1 MFSKENI
8 ESLHQVI
15 DPVKNIEK
23 YILYIEEWF
32 NRKEENDQNKPL
44 AVVSPDIY
52 HGSTLLSHWIKF
64 HEERDIKPNKDI
76 IISHFSIKNQVENEY
91 CYCIFKIVSQ
101 IKSLFNVKT
110 RIQTDEEKLRMFF
123 SYWLDIASQKISQV
137 LFSLN
142 QQQNQVHFLSFF
154 SSEISDQMKIIL
166 VIDSIDFLI
175 DGSEEKIVHTFLWF
189 PKIFPKQ
196 FKVIVSCSS
205 SHTDLVQN
213 YQSQGVTLLKVDS
226 CIHSLLSH
234 FDQSQMEY
242 MHPRLRESLK
252 QYEKLKP
259 NIRNDLGCIMAYK
272 TAFLNSLEY
281 LTNFE
286 EGVDKI
292 ELYFEKID
300 ISMANQFYQA
310 QSFIDFCIKI
320 TMNRIPEIAPN
331 ISYETVKKILG
342 VLQATNKGL
351 NTQEV
356 AEATET
362 DEQIC
367 SSVINIFSP
376 ILLNN
381 DGYYK
386 IYFDQIREY
395 ICNLQ
400 DSQQK
405 NFYSSLIMKFLHKQH
420 FNIKKMHELFYQA
433 KLSELWFKLKD
444 YLTQI
449 DNFILYY
456 SYDENKYTI
465 YRFWVLIE
473 ANGLDPIQEYVRSI
487 EEYIVMHSPSD
498 EDLFKIF
505 FQISLFFYEFN
516 EFEAYHTPEFR
527 HPIIKGNFI
536 LEELGMLVEM
546 KKLKMVCDNEE
557 NQNDF
562 EIKAE
567 PYSLEGL
574 NVDIPKSRELA
585 KQKLFNLAFELLSDN
600 SKEKISRYI
609 TPDQLEQYIQPELSR
624 VYNIQGIK
632 KLIELIKELLKNYTQ
647 KQTKK
652 ETSKTLFSSSRSV
665 KPSHQSQYYYK
676 RWLWVYFTIASMNNK
691 ISYSDLMSVFSKYQF
706 NAEADDLEKKYRD
719 EALQVILNMKQ
730 KMLDNCN
737 SQKKTQASTFYKSSQ
752 QQTNNKSIFQKQ
764 QTIMYQNTQ
773 TLQQNSV
780 QSQNLFPQNS
790 QFPQNST
797 FLNQTQNAENN
808 LTQPSLSTKNTT
820 FQENFSIKV
829 VQYPSNS
836 QKIQTEPNLTASQTT
851 TSSFFNNSKLRTN
864 YQCIQISILFSF
876 FYFSQF
882 QMIKKYSLFFDEK
895 TNLYKK
901 LKKFFLLKFLKEFG
915 KTIGI
920 GRSLSPHAQ
929 SANKNVI
936 FMETSIFESE
946 LKSDSSFS
954 SQMLQK
960 NNTNQDSQF
969 KRQQSMKKN
978 NMQTT
983 AQQFNIKRQMT
994 FEKLQKSEN
1003 DLGSILEQPSSPKLL
1018 PILRK
1023 NTMVQNEQSPD
1034 PLEKTNQNQ
1043 SQLNQKS
1050 ITTKSFFKSKSPER
1064 TNLQSLQESISKAI
1078 IATVKQTENKDIIIL
1093 PKLKEQLNISTD
1105 KELEFLQKQNQL
1117 MQKEYDS
1124 LVYENMNLAKQLKVI
1139 QKMDANYPNSNLI
1152 EESKD
1157 SLQKMQERIE
1167 KMTERL
1173 NENQAQCAR
1182 INNIISICYRNKIT
1196 NAENLNIFNSQ
1207 LQNLTKMEN
1216 YERDLAKDIQDRN
1229 ANFVRMNHEC
1239 LKILQE
1245 RIHNHESI
1253 IIQIKNSFQ
1262 MKSKINDMMDK
1273 GIFLFKFISHYNLF
1287 IYVSLFDIADQVIK
1301 NEDDNHSL
1309 HNKLEMQSFKDKQ
1322 LKLTSI
1328 QKKINQKIQ
1337 NLQKEIDQIEEAIY
1351 PLKFDDTFY
1360 ESKQYKVFLE
1370 KQEKKNRLKFLIS
1383 TQLEEIEQLKVQL
1396 QCSTNQI
1403 NLLKKALGENKKF
1416 QNSQSTSS
1424 NQDYEQEETIKLED
1438 RPIYELKQLK
1448 DQLAEQ
1454 LQIDLKQNRIYQSS
1468 MLLCLL
1474 SLNNS
1479 YKTCGIFRNYGAGSI
1494 KLPSHFS
1501 FAELTKDLIDKD
1513 KFIKAHLLPEQYE
1526 QYILGKI
1533 DVQDI

>member
-8 ESLHQVI
+8 ESLHQAI
-15 DPVKNIEK
+15 DLSTQIKTYHQSIPVKNIEK

-44 AVVSPDIY
+44 AVVCPDIY

-64 HEERDIKPNKDI
+64 HEEKDIKPNKDI

-101 IKSLFNVKT
+101 IKNLFNVKT

-123 SYWLDIASQKISQV
+123 SYWLDIASQKIS
-137 LFSLN
+137 
-142 QQQNQVHFLSFF
+142 
-154 SSEISDQMKIIL
+154 EISDQMKIIL

-175 DGSEEKIVHTFLWF
+175 DGSESKIVHTFLWF
-189 PKIFPKQ
+189 PKVFPKQ

-205 SHTDLVQN
+205 SHIDLVQN
-213 YQSQGVTLLKVDS
+213 YQSQGVTLLKVDQ
-226 CIHSLLSH
+226 CIHLVSSH
-234 FDQSQMEY
+234 FDQYQIES
-242 MHPRLRESLK
+242 MHPRLKESLK

-259 NIRNDLGCIMAYK
+259 NIRNDLGCIMAFK
-272 TAFLNSLEY
+272 TAFLNSLQS

-331 ISYETVKKILG
+331 ISYETIKKILG
-342 VLQATNKGL
+342 VLQTTNKGL
-351 NTQEV
+351 IIQEV
-356 AEATET
+356 AESTET

-367 SSVINIFSP
+367 SQVINIFHP

-386 IYFDQIREY
+386 IYFDEIREY
-395 ICNLQ
+395 ISNLQ

-405 NFYSSLIMKFLHKQH
+405 NLYSSLIMKYLHKQH

-562 EIKAE
+562 DIKSE

-632 KLIELIKELLKNYTQ
+632 KLIDLIKDLLKNYAQ

-665 KPSHQSQYYYK
+665 KPSQQSQYYYK

-730 KMLDNCN
+730 KMLDNCS

-752 QQTNNKSIFQKQ
+752 LQTNNKSIFQKQ
-764 QTIMYQNTQ
+764 QTTMFQNTQ
-773 TLQQNSV
+773 NLQQNSV

-797 FLNQTQNAENN
+797 FLNQTQNADNT

-851 TSSFFNNSKLRTN
+851 TSNFFNNSKLRTN
-864 YQCIQISILFSF
+864 YQCIHSQINQF
-876 FYFSQF
+876 FL
-882 QMIKKYSLFFDEK
+882 SLFHF
-895 TNLYKK
+895 
-901 LKKFFLLKFLKEFG
+901 FFFIFLLKILK
-915 KTIGI
+915 
-920 GRSLSPHAQ
+920 
-929 SANKNVI
+929 
-936 FMETSIFESE
+936 
-946 LKSDSSFS
+946 
-954 SQMLQK
+954 
-960 NNTNQDSQF
+960 
-969 KRQQSMKKN
+969 
-978 NMQTT
+978 
-983 AQQFNIKRQMT
+983 
-994 FEKLQKSEN
+994 
-1003 DLGSILEQPSSPKLL
+1003 
-1018 PILRK
+1018 
-1023 NTMVQNEQSPD
+1023 
-1034 PLEKTNQNQ
+1034 
-1043 SQLNQKS
+1043 
-1050 ITTKSFFKSKSPER
+1050 
-1064 TNLQSLQESISKAI
+1064 
-1078 IATVKQTENKDIIIL
+1078 
-1093 PKLKEQLNISTD
+1093 
-1105 KELEFLQKQNQL
+1105 
-1117 MQKEYDS
+1117 
-1124 LVYENMNLAKQLKVI
+1124 
-1139 QKMDANYPNSNLI
+1139 
-1152 EESKD
+1152 
-1157 SLQKMQERIE
+1157 
-1167 KMTERL
+1167 
-1173 NENQAQCAR
+1173 
-1182 INNIISICYRNKIT
+1182 
-1196 NAENLNIFNSQ
+1196 
-1207 LQNLTKMEN
+1207 
-1216 YERDLAKDIQDRN
+1216 
-1229 ANFVRMNHEC
+1229 
-1239 LKILQE
+1239 
-1245 RIHNHESI
+1245 
-1253 IIQIKNSFQ
+1253 
-1262 MKSKINDMMDK
+1262 
-1273 GIFLFKFISHYNLF
+1273 
-1287 IYVSLFDIADQVIK
+1287 
-1301 NEDDNHSL
+1301 
-1309 HNKLEMQSFKDKQ
+1309 
-1322 LKLTSI
+1322 
-1328 QKKINQKIQ
+1328 
-1337 NLQKEIDQIEEAIY
+1337 
-1351 PLKFDDTFY
+1351 
-1360 ESKQYKVFLE
+1360 
-1370 KQEKKNRLKFLIS
+1370 
-1383 TQLEEIEQLKVQL
+1383 
-1396 QCSTNQI
+1396 
-1403 NLLKKALGENKKF
+1403 
-1416 QNSQSTSS
+1416 
-1424 NQDYEQEETIKLED
+1424 
-1438 RPIYELKQLK
+1438 
-1448 DQLAEQ
+1448 
-1454 LQIDLKQNRIYQSS
+1454 
-1468 MLLCLL
+1468 
-1474 SLNNS
+1474 
-1479 YKTCGIFRNYGAGSI
+1479 
-1494 KLPSHFS
+1494 
-1501 FAELTKDLIDKD
+1501 
-1513 KFIKAHLLPEQYE
+1513 
-1526 QYILGKI
+1526 
-1533 DVQDI
+1533 